1 MTAGDPDAGSR
12 DAADDRELGPVDYIV
27 VEWAGKQPTGEA
39 LPYLMDLV
47 DRGIVRIIDI
57 AFVTKGAD
65 GTVAEIEIGELGVE
79 FAIFDGASTSIL
91 DHTDI
96 AEASSVL
103 EPGSSAAVLVWEN
116 LWAAPFATAVR
127 NNGGRLVASGRIP
140 VEALLETL
148 DAVEGS

>member
-1 MTAGDPDAGSR
+1 M
-12 DAADDRELGPVDYIV
+12 
-27 VEWAGKQPTGEA
+27 
-39 LPYLMDLV
+39 
-47 DRGIVRIIDI
+47 
-57 AFVTKGAD
+57 
-65 GTVAEIEIGELGVE
+65 E

-91 DHTDI
+91 DHADI
-96 AEASSVL
+96 AEAASVL

-148 DAVEGS
+148 DAVEES